1 MPVLRLLLRLL
12 LPALLAAGHCSAA
25 EDPAPEEQLTEI
37 NAAIDRIE
45 EWLNSAANNRSDLE
59 RALRD
64 ATQAIDAA
72 TAEIASN
79 ETAIAEVEQQLE
91 TLTQRSAELEKARD
105 EQQELVKRALRA
117 SYMSGQESYLKLL
130 LNQEDPALSSRMLRY
145 YSDFNDA
152 RLSQIQA
159 FRATIDELASTSAD
173 IERASQELFDR
184 QAELEIQLASLN
196 ENRTTRSAL
205 LEELDSDIA
214 SRSNELEQ
222 LTEDRAR
229 LEELVEQIA
238 DAIASIPPPEQLTP
252 FSQARGSLPWPVEG
266 ARMNVFGAA
275 YSDGNLHRQGIVLAA
290 DTGTPVRAIP
300 PGRVVFSD
308 WLRGSGL
315 LVVVD
320 HGEGYM
326 SLYANNQTL
335 IKRTGD
341 WVNRNEALATAGTN
355 GGLGSPG
362 IYFEIRHDG
371 QAQDPADWCQQ

>member
-1 MPVLRLLLRLL
+1 MPLPRTLLLLV
-12 LPALLAAGHCSAA
+12 LPAVLAASPCSAA
-25 EDPAPEEQLTEI
+25 EDPAPEEQLAEI
-37 NAAIDRIE
+37 NTAIEQIE

-59 RALRD
+59 RALRE
-64 ATQAIDAA
+64 ATQAIDSA
-72 TAEIASN
+72 TTEIASN

-91 TLTQRSAELEKARD
+91 TLTQRSAELEQARD

-130 LNQEDPALSSRMLRY
+130 LNQEDPALSGRMLRY
-145 YSDFNDA
+145 YSEFNDT

-159 FRATIDELASTSAD
+159 FRSTLTELAATTTG

-184 QAELEIQLASLN
+184 QTELENQLASLN
-196 ENRTTRSAL
+196 ESRTTRSAL

-229 LEELVEQIA
+229 LEELIEQIA

-252 FSQARGSLPWPVEG
+252 FSQARGNLPWPVEG
-266 ARMNVFGAA
+266 SRLNVFGAA

-290 DTGTPVRAIP
+290 EPGTPVRAIH

-355 GGLGSPG
+355 GGLDRPG

-371 QAQDPADWCQQ
+371 QAQDPADWCQ

>member
-1 MPVLRLLLRLL
+1 MTLLRLLLLLL

-37 NAAIDRIE
+37 NTAIEQIE
-45 EWLNSAANNRSDLE
+45 EWLNSAANNRTDLE

-64 ATQAIDAA
+64 ATQAIDTA
-72 TAEIASN
+72 TAAIADN
-79 ETAIAEVEQQLE
+79 ETAIALIEQELA
-91 TLTQRSAELEKARD
+91 TLSQRSAQLEQSRD
-105 EQQELVKRALRA
+105 EQQDLVKRALRA

-145 YSDFNDA
+145 YSDFNAA
-152 RLSQIQA
+152 RLTQIHAFQA
-159 FRATIDELASTSAD
+159 TLAELAATAAG
-173 IERASQELFDR
+173 IESASQELFDR
-184 QAELEIQLASLN
+184 QEELEIQLASLN
-196 ENRTTRSAL
+196 ETRTTRSAL

-222 LTEDRAR
+222 LTEDRAH
-229 LEELVEQIA
+229 LEELIEQIA
-238 DAIASIPPPEQLTP
+238 EAIASIPPPEQLTP

-266 ARMNVFGAA
+266 SRLNVFGAA
-275 YSDGNLHRQGIVLAA
+275 YSDGNLHRQGIVLASDA
-290 DTGTPVRAIP
+290 GTPVRAIH

-355 GGLGSPG
+355 GGLDSPG

-371 QAQDPADWCQQ
+371 QAQDPADWCQE

>member
-1 MPVLRLLLRLL
+1 MPLLRLLLVSL
-12 LPALLAAGHCSAA
+12 LPALLAASPCSAA
-25 EDPAPEEQLTEI
+25 EDPAPEEQLTQI
-37 NAAIDRIE
+37 NTAIDQIE

-79 ETAIAEVEQQLE
+79 ETAIATVEQQLE
-91 TLTQRSAELEKARD
+91 TLAQRSAKLERERD

-130 LNQEDPALSSRMLRY
+130 LNQDDPALSSRMLRY

-152 RLSQIQA
+152 RLTQIRE
-159 FRATIDELASTSAD
+159 FRATLTELAATTASIESAS
-173 IERASQELFDR
+173 EELFDR
-184 QAELEIQLASLN
+184 QAELEVQLAALN
-196 ENRTTRSAL
+196 ENRATRSAL
-205 LEELDSDIA
+205 LEQLESDIA

-229 LEELVEQIA
+229 LEELIEQIA

-252 FSQARGSLPWPVEG
+252 FSQARGNLPWPVEG
-266 ARMNVFGAA
+266 TRLNVFGAA
-275 YSDGNLHRQGIVLAA
+275 YSDGNLHRQGVVLAA
-290 DTGTPVRAIP
+290 EAGTPVRAIH

-315 LVVVD
+315 LIVVD

-355 GGLGSPG
+355 GGLDRPG

-371 QAQDPADWCQQ
+371 QAQDPADWCQ